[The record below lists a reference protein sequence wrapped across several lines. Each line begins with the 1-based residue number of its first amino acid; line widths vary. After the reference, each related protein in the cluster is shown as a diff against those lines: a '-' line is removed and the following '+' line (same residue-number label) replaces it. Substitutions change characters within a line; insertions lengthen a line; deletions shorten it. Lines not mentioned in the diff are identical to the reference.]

1 MGGIRKRKG
10 IIVRGFIISA
20 VFSPLNSILVLFLFL
35 YPYTTTKASEKNC
48 DFNTC
53 VIIIIGFVF
62 VFSLFLRRV
71 LVAAAAVINCIL
83 LMGIL
88 QIFTAHL
95 CQTRVFLLCT
105 NYQ

>member
-53 VIIIIGFVF
+53 NNYYRFCF
-62 VFSLFLRRV
+62 CFFSV
-71 LVAAAAVINCIL
+71 SE
-83 LMGIL
+83 
-88 QIFTAHL
+88 
-95 CQTRVFLLCT
+95 
-105 NYQ
+105 